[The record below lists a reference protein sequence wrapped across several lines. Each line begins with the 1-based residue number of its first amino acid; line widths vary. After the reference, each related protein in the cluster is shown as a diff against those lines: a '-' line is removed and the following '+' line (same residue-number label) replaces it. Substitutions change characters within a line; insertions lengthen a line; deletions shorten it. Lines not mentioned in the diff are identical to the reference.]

1 MRARASRLA
10 DRLMFRIWVTTNR
23 SQRISGPLVHLPAP
37 VTFNMSQLAPQIRFA
52 SFLASAQFPAQTG
65 RQRMATSKPEKP
77 PTYISY
83 KASNGGASELLKELW
98 NAAVALRGS
107 IEPSDYKRYV
117 LPLIFLRFLSLRF
130 EKRHAEIIAEIADPK
145 SDLHTKDKQLAFDIL
160 NDADNYTA
168 KQTFLVPEEARWE
181 NIVKIARADDI
192 KLKLDNIMA
201 LLEKTFPKLKGLLPP
216 IYAGS
221 NLDKEGV
228 AGLINLFSKDIF
240 RAETGGVDMLGRVYE
255 YFIGEFANS
264 EGKRGGEYFTPQSI
278 VQTLVAMLEP
288 TEGKVFDPCCGSGGM
303 FVQSDTFTHRS
314 GKLSFFGQEAKE
326 FTFRLCRLNLFI
338 HGIDGDIKPGS
349 SYTNDQ
355 HADLRADYIL
365 ANPPFNDGA
374 KGENGWGAKLISDKD
389 ARLRLPGQTT
399 PQPLSPRNANTM
411 WMLHFLS
418 HLKDHTAREAGGTAG
433 FVMATGELSNS
444 EVARLAVRK
453 ALVEAG
459 QVDCVVTLTGQLF
472 ANTQIPCA
480 LWFLSKNRAG
490 GKGYRARKNEIL
502 YIDGRKLG
510 VLIPGSRKQKQLSE
524 EEIERMATVY
534 RQLKREPAPHAVPGF
549 CDVATLDKVRESN
562 YTLTPGRYV
571 GASDDAGEDEPFE
584 DRFPKLR
591 TKLIEELSEAQS
603 LEKLIRQSLA
613 QLSNEA

>member
-1 MRARASRLA
+1 MAKGISK
-10 DRLMFRIWVTTNR
+10 TTE
-23 SQRISGPLVHLPAP
+23 AK
-37 VTFNMSQLAPQIRFA
+37 T
-52 SFLASAQFPAQTG
+52 
-65 RQRMATSKPEKP
+65 
-77 PTYISY
+77 SY
-83 KASNGGASELLKELW
+83 KSGAGGGTELFKELW
-98 NAAVALRGS
+98 NAAVALRGT

-117 LPLIFLRFLSLRF
+117 LPLIFLRFLSLRY
-130 EKRHAEIIAEIADPK
+130 EKRHAEIVAEIANPK
-145 SDLHTKDKQLAFDIL
+145 SDLNTKDDQMVLDIL
-160 NDADNYTA
+160 NDADNYTS

-192 KLKLDNIMA
+192 KLRLDNLLA

-240 RAETGGVDMLGRVYE
+240 RVETGGVDMLGRVYE

-303 FVQSDTFTHRS
+303 FVQSDTFAHHS

-326 FTFRLCRLNLFI
+326 FTYRLCRLNLFI
-338 HGIDGDIKPGS
+338 HGIDGDIRPGS

-355 HADLRADYIL
+355 HTSLKADYIL

-374 KGENGWGAKLISDKD
+374 KGEEGWGAKLISDKD
-389 ARLRLPGQTT
+389 ERLRLPGHTV

-418 HLKDHTAREAGGTAG
+418 HLKDHTPREPGGTAG

-444 EVARLAVRK
+444 ELARLAVRK

-459 QVDCVVTLTGQLF
+459 LVDCVVTLTGQLF
-472 ANTQIPCA
+472 SNTQIPCA
-480 LWFLSKNRAG
+480 LWFLSKSRAG
-490 GKGYRARKNEIL
+490 GRGYRARTNEIL
-502 YIDGRKLG
+502 FIDGRKLG
-510 VLIPGSRKQKQLSE
+510 ALIPGSRKQKQLAA
-524 EEIERMATVY
+524 EEIERMAAAY
-534 RQLKREPAPHAVPGF
+534 RLFKCERAPDDIPGF
-549 CDVATLDKVRESN
+549 CAVALRDKIRECN
-562 YTLTPGRYV
+562 YALTPGRYV
-571 GASDDAGEDEPFE
+571 GAGDDCGEDEPFE
-584 DRFPKLR
+584 ERFPKLLK
-591 TKLIEELSEAQS
+591 KLRQELDSAAYLRVELESALS
-603 LEKLIRQSLA
+603 LLTE
-613 QLSNEA
+613 